1 MRNILS
7 IFIFMSILTQV
18 YSNKIEVTANSVT
31 ASNSNKEVRFVGNV
45 LIKQDSKNWMRANEA
60 IVYFDDQNQTKLY
73 EAKGNASFEISDKK
87 SHYKGRSN
95 IMKHWPEE
103 SKYQL
108 SGNATTD
115 DLINKRHLS
124 GDLINVDMKSG
135 NASVKSQTG
144 KPVKFIFNIDKKG
157 KN

>member
-7 IFIFMSILTQV
+7 IFILMGIFTQA
-18 YSNKIEVTANSVT
+18 YSNKIEVTANSVF
-31 ASNSNKEVRFVGNV
+31 ASNSKKEVRFVGNV
-45 LIKQDSKNWMRANEA
+45 LMKQDSKNWMRANEA
-60 IVYFDDQNQTKLY
+60 IVYFDDQNQTRLY

-95 IMKHWPEE
+95 TMKHWTKE

-108 SGNATTD
+108 QGNASTD

-124 GDLINVDMKSG
+124 GDLINVDIKSG
-135 NASVKSQTG
+135 NASVKSQTN
-144 KPVKFIFNIDKKG
+144 KPVKFIFNIKG